1 MMDTLTLVLVATAL
15 YLLYKLLSFI
25 RFYIIG
31 LRTGFPLILTPIFSR
46 SILWQILAPIF
57 LPAVKDKLPLW
68 LLMRLEVLVHGW
80 EFRWRHGEFQRIV
93 GGDTFV
99 VVCPDGLLMWFVPPP
114 FFSSRLV

>member
-1 MMDTLTLVLVATAL
+1 MNILTFVTITTTL

-46 SILWQILAPIF
+46 SILWQVLG
-57 LPAVKDKLPLW
+57 PALMPVLRHKLPPW
-68 LLMRLEVLVHGW
+68 ILMRLDTTVHGW
-80 EFRWRHGEFQRIV
+80 EFRWRDGEVQRWV

-99 VVCPDGLLMWFVPPP
+99 VVSPDGCYMWFVPL
-114 FFSSRLV
+114 FYLHID